1 MSVNDK
7 LLRTR
12 FLVDSGTPH
21 ISVNAAL
28 CANCLGEPCLTVCP
42 AQCYVKEKQKLTVSW
57 ENCVECGSCRV
68 VCPTGA
74 IAWNY
79 PRGGF
84 GVCFRYG

>member
-12 FLVDSGTPH
+12 FVVDSGSPH
-21 ISVNAAL
+21 ISIDMSM
-28 CANCLGEPCLTVCP
+28 CAECLGEPCLIVCP
-42 AQCYVKEKQKLTVSW
+42 VQCYQKEQRKLTFSW
-57 ENCVECGSCRV
+57 ENCVECGSCRL
-68 VCPTGA
+68 VCPKGA
-74 IAWNY
+74 ITWNY